1 MDNLKLDKEVVLERD
16 GLCFEKILLP
26 AKSIIVD
33 LKSEICL
40 DYIVFSMMSF
50 PLEKYESLL
59 PDCFFFFFFFSMKM
73 IYTRH

>member
-59 PDCFFFFFFFSMKM
+59 PDCLK
-73 IYTRH
+73 